1 MAAANVGIFF
11 GTSTGTTEEIA
22 EQIKAGLVTGDT
34 INVEGPFDVDD
45 LEGTVKATF
54 EKYDCLIVGTPTWN
68 TGTYFVLVSCVVY
81 FPPFVVVLFY
91 LYPSFWCMFCVRP
104 CILGAE
110 TERSGTGW
118 DEIYY
123 TDMETGLQLDGKHV
137 AVFGCGDQISYSENY
152 ADATGEL
159 HDVFGKLCGATMGYG
174 YTDSKD
180 GTYEHDASKAL
191 CLPDAPT
198 KFCGLLCD
206 GVNQEELTAG
216 RVQQWCQQLT
226 TEGFFS
232 SSFQGDD
239 ASAVSVAEDI
249 ASAAPVAEKEEEEE
263 ELVFQMIDENSD
275 ILDES
280 IKNISTA
287 SNTNNNSN
295 DNNNNDN
302 NGFQPYYNENTQ
314 TTMYVSA
321 DGRSCYY
328 VTADPTTKT
337 TSVSP

>member
-1 MAAANVGIFF
+1 MEAANVGIFF

-68 TGTYFVLVSCVVY
+68 T
-81 FPPFVVVLFY
+81 
-91 LYPSFWCMFCVRP
+91 
-104 CILGAE
+104 GAE

-249 ASAAPVAEKEEEEE
+249 ASAAPVAEKEEVEE